1 MHGLWGLYQT
11 LPMQV
16 IQSPTLARKCHV
28 KKIIFMM
35 HKVGPKQSEAM
46 FVVEEGWTQT
56 CLKWAFIWKKPVE
69 AE

>member
-1 MHGLWGLYQT
+1 MIKPEQ
-11 LPMQV
+11 
-16 IQSPTLARKCHV
+16 
-28 KKIIFMM
+28 KKGFMI